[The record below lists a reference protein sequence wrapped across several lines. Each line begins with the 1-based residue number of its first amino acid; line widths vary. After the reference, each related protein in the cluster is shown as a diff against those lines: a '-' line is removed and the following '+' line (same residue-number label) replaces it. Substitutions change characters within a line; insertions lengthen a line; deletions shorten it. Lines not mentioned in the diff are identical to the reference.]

1 MKSINM
7 KKYIIILTLFL
18 TVLNCLGQDKKESS
32 AKVKALKVAFLTQE
46 LQLSSMEAEKFWPLY
61 NKHREKLDSLRNI
74 GRTAIKK
81 KIKEVG
87 DLNNLEES
95 EAKKFVLLRLNLE
108 RQISAER
115 EAFVP
120 SISPFLPYK
129 KILKLYISEREF
141 AKKLMQ
147 KYGREKN
154 KRK

>member
-1 MKSINM
+1 M

-18 TVLNCLGQDKKESS
+18 STLNCLGQDKKESS

-46 LQLSSMEAEKFWPLY
+46 LQLTSLEAEKFWPLY
-61 NKHREKLDSLRNI
+61 NQHRERLDSLRNI
-74 GRTAIKK
+74 GRAAIKK

-95 EAKKFVLLRLNLE
+95 KANKFVLLRLNLE
-108 RQISAER
+108 RQISAEK

-120 SISPFLPYK
+120 SVSPFLPYK

-141 AKKLMQ
+141 ARKLMQ
-147 KYGREKN
+147 KYGRGRNNRE
-154 KRK
+154 

>member
-1 MKSINM
+1 M

-18 TVLNCLGQDKKESS
+18 STLNCLGQDKKESS

-46 LQLSSMEAEKFWPLY
+46 LQLTSLEAEKFWPLY
-61 NKHREKLDSLRNI
+61 NQHRERLDSLRNI
-74 GRTAIKK
+74 GRAAIKK

-95 EAKKFVLLRLNLE
+95 KAKKFVLLRLNLE
-108 RQISAER
+108 RQISAEK

-120 SISPFLPYK
+120 SVSPFLPYK

-141 AKKLMQ
+141 ARKLMQ
-147 KYGREKN
+147 KYGRGRNNRE
-154 KRK
+154 

>member
-18 TVLNCLGQDKKESS
+18 TALNCLGQDKKESS

-46 LQLSSMEAEKFWPLY
+46 LQLTSMEAEKFWPLY
-61 NKHREKLDSLRNI
+61 NKHREKLDSLRYI
-74 GRTAIKK
+74 GRAAIKK

-120 SISPFLPYK
+120 SVSPFLPYK

-147 KYGREKN
+147 KYGRGKN
-154 KRK
+154 KRN

>member
-1 MKSINM
+1 M

>member
-7 KKYIIILTLFL
+7 KIYIIILTLFL
-18 TVLNCLGQDKKESS
+18 SALNCFGQGKKESS
-32 AKVKALKVAFLTQE
+32 EKVKALKVAFLTQE
-46 LQLSSMEAEKFWPLY
+46 LQLTSREAAMFWPLY
-61 NKHREKLDSLRNI
+61 NEHRDSLDSLRNV

-95 EAKKFVLLRLNLE
+95 EAKKFVLLRLNLD
-108 RQISAER
+108 RKISIEK

-120 SISPFLPYK
+120 RVSPFLPYK

-147 KYGREKN
+147 KYARGKNIRE
-154 KRK
+154 

>member
-7 KKYIIILTLFL
+7 KKYIIILTLL
-18 TVLNCLGQDKKESS
+18 LSTLNCLGQGKKESS
-32 AKVKALKVAFLTQE
+32 EKVKALKVAFLTQE
-46 LQLSSMEAEKFWPLY
+46 LQLTSREAQMFWPLY
-61 NKHREKLDSLRNI
+61 NKHRERLDSLRSV
-74 GRTAIKK
+74 GRTAIKT

-108 RQISAER
+108 RKISSEK

-120 SISPFLPYK
+120 SVSPFLPYK

-141 AKKLMQ
+141 ARKLMQ
-147 KYGREKN
+147 KYGRGKN
-154 KRK
+154 NKE

>member
-1 MKSINM
+1 M

-147 KYGREKN
+147 KYGRGKN
-154 KRK
+154 KRN